1 MQSRREFL
9 QLASITAML
18 IGSSNW
24 NSVAAKQQITENDL
38 LKFDAKGQIT
48 LLHLTDIHGQ
58 LKPVYFRPPS
68 ENFGI
73 GKYEGIPPHLVGK
86 TFLDYFGIAPNTPL
100 AYAHT
105 MLDYVPLAREYG
117 QLGGLDRTASLIK
130 KIRAERGED
139 KVLLL
144 DGGDT
149 WQGSYTSLKTQGE
162 DMLEAMKLLKP
173 DAMVGNWEFTLGQ
186 ERLNELIEKIDFP
199 FLGGNVFDT
208 EWDEP
213 VNRVFNGKKIQGRR
227 TKAFGTADFEYA
239 GRLYKPVP
247 WTQPMKYIKGNLETF
262 IRRELDI
269 EVDFKFCLCGYYGT
283 DGKGIPHHSDTVPTY
298 NDLVVSLSFGAPRIT
313 KDGVTVANSIMLKNP
328 VENLG
333 VAMMKQAAQ
342 QTANIA
348 GDGTTTSI
356 VLAQAI
362 IGCYKA
368 QNGADFSFRDIR
380 SGIDKYK
387 THILKILED
396 KSIKITEDRL
406 NDVSTISAN
415 NDKVLGKL
423 IADAFREAGDNG
435 IVAMET
441 SPTSETYVDTVEG
454 TKLNSTYK
462 THHFYTNKE
471 KEISELD
478 NPLVFISASDIPNVR
493 KIQDILEYAIKSNRS
508 ILLIAPLESQP
519 LTALAMNMVK
529 GNIKV
534 NVIDPP
540 SFGPVSYTHLTL
552 PTSDLV

>member
-1 MQSRREFL
+1 
-9 QLASITAML
+9 
-18 IGSSNW
+18 
-24 NSVAAKQQITENDL
+24 
-38 LKFDAKGQIT
+38 
-48 LLHLTDIHGQ
+48 
-58 LKPVYFRPPS
+58 
-68 ENFGI
+68 
-73 GKYEGIPPHLVGK
+73 
-86 TFLDYFGIAPNTPL
+86 
-100 AYAHT
+100 
-105 MLDYVPLAREYG
+105 
-117 QLGGLDRTASLIK
+117 
-130 KIRAERGED
+130 
-139 KVLLL
+139 
-144 DGGDT
+144 
-149 WQGSYTSLKTQGE
+149 
-162 DMLEAMKLLKP
+162 
-173 DAMVGNWEFTLGQ
+173 
-186 ERLNELIEKIDFP
+186 
-199 FLGGNVFDT
+199 
-208 EWDEP
+208 
-213 VNRVFNGKKIQGRR
+213 
-227 TKAFGTADFEYA
+227 
-239 GRLYKPVP
+239 
-247 WTQPMKYIKGNLETF
+247 
-262 IRRELDI
+262 
-269 EVDFKFCLCGYYGT
+269 
-283 DGKGIPHHSDTVPTY
+283 
-298 NDLVVSLSFGAPRIT
+298 
-313 KDGVTVANSIMLKNP
+313 MLKNP

-540 SFGPVSYTHLTL
+540 SFGLKRKDILEDLALLVGAQVFDESLGDSIDSITPDLLGEADKAISDKDGTVLVIKEKSKEAQERIEYLKTALEKEDHHVLTKHLNDRPVSYTHLTL
-552 PTSDLV
+552 PTKRIV

>member
-1 MQSRREFL
+1 MAQFGGPKLVKELHFDDKAKLKLTRGINKI
-9 QLASITAML
+9 A
-18 IGSSNW
+18 
-24 NSVAAKQQITENDL
+24 NSV
-38 LKFDAKGQIT
+38 
-48 LLHLTDIHGQ
+48 
-58 LKPVYFRPPS
+58 
-68 ENFGI
+68 
-73 GKYEGIPPHLVGK
+73 
-86 TFLDYFGIAPNTPL
+86 
-100 AYAHT
+100 
-105 MLDYVPLAREYG
+105 
-117 QLGGLDRTASLIK
+117 
-130 KIRAERGED
+130 
-139 KVLLL
+139 
-144 DGGDT
+144 
-149 WQGSYTSLKTQGE
+149 GS
-162 DMLEAMKLLKP
+162 
-173 DAMVGNWEFTLGQ
+173 TLGPSGRTVVL
-186 ERLNELIEKIDFP
+186 EDDF
-199 FLGGNVFDT
+199 GN
-208 EWDEP
+208 
-213 VNRVFNGKKIQGRR
+213 
-227 TKAFGTADFEYA
+227 
-239 GRLYKPVP
+239 
-247 WTQPMKYIKGNLETF
+247 
-262 IRRELDI
+262 
-269 EVDFKFCLCGYYGT
+269 
-283 DGKGIPHHSDTVPTY
+283 PHV
-298 NDLVVSLSFGAPRIT
+298 T

-362 IGCYKA
+362 IGCYKE

-454 TKLNSTYK
+454 TKLNSTYR

-471 KEISELD
+471 KEVSELD
-478 NPLVFISASDIPNVR
+478 NPLVFICASDIPNVR

-540 SFGPVSYTHLTL
+540 SFGLKRKDILEDLALLVGAKVFDESLGDSIDSITPDLLGEADKAISDKDGTVLVIKEKSKEAQERIEYLKTALEKEDHHVLTKHLNDRLALLCGGVSIIYVGACSDVELKEKQDRVDDAIHAVKAARKEGILPGGGSALAFASKMDWEMKLNQGELKGVEILKDSLITPYTKILANSGYDAKNYSSFPNWGWGLDVTCGCIKK
-552 PTSDLV
+552 DLIDKGIIDPLLVTKTALNNAISVATTILSTDCVISNVREE

>member
-1 MQSRREFL
+1 MAQFGGPKLVKELHFDDKAKLKLTRGINKI
-9 QLASITAML
+9 A
-18 IGSSNW
+18 
-24 NSVAAKQQITENDL
+24 NSV
-38 LKFDAKGQIT
+38 
-48 LLHLTDIHGQ
+48 
-58 LKPVYFRPPS
+58 
-68 ENFGI
+68 
-73 GKYEGIPPHLVGK
+73 
-86 TFLDYFGIAPNTPL
+86 
-100 AYAHT
+100 
-105 MLDYVPLAREYG
+105 
-117 QLGGLDRTASLIK
+117 
-130 KIRAERGED
+130 
-139 KVLLL
+139 
-144 DGGDT
+144 
-149 WQGSYTSLKTQGE
+149 GS
-162 DMLEAMKLLKP
+162 
-173 DAMVGNWEFTLGQ
+173 TLGPSG
-186 ERLNELIEKIDFP
+186 RTVVIEDDF
-199 FLGGNVFDT
+199 GN
-208 EWDEP
+208 
-213 VNRVFNGKKIQGRR
+213 
-227 TKAFGTADFEYA
+227 
-239 GRLYKPVP
+239 
-247 WTQPMKYIKGNLETF
+247 
-262 IRRELDI
+262 
-269 EVDFKFCLCGYYGT
+269 
-283 DGKGIPHHSDTVPTY
+283 PHV
-298 NDLVVSLSFGAPRIT
+298 T

-540 SFGPVSYTHLTL
+540 SFGLKRKDILEDLALLVGAQVFDESLGDSIDSITPDLLGEADKAISDKDGTVLVIKEKSKEAQERIEYLKTALEKEDHHVLTKHLNDRLALLCGGVSIIYVGADTDVELKEKQDRVDDAIHAVKAARKEGILPGGGSALAFASKMDWEMKLNQGELKGVEILRDSLITPYTIILANSGYDAKNYSGFPNWGWGLDVTCGCIKK
-552 PTSDLV
+552 DLIDKGIIDPLLVTKTALNNAISVATTILSTDCVISNVREE